1 MQLFLLDH
9 IDLKWNDIII
19 DHPEIWQQ
27 AKKVLRLWSGDKIFV
42 QRQAENQQ
50 SVRYEVEVTALKDFK
65 LFGTVVATTQSNA
78 NDKQIMMII
87 AMPNKREKAELIA
100 QKLTEIGVN
109 EIIFR
114 PSERSI
120 IREWNE
126 KKAIRLEKIMKEAL
140 EQSRWW
146 HLPKI
151 MFCPNIDNYLQDS
164 HVIIFDK
171 SWEVEGWEVG
181 GWINLLSQTKSSTL
195 NNSHSE
201 VQLSTVKSGLIWPEG
216 GRWPKDYALFKK
228 YNCEVKDLWA
238 TVLRMETAAIVG
250 AWVMKNSL

>member
-42 QRQAENQQ
+42 QRQADNQQ
-50 SVRYEVEVTALKDFK
+50 SIRYEVEVRELKDFK
-65 LFGTVVATTQSNA
+65 LFGTVVATTQSDA
-78 NDKQIMMII
+78 NDKHITMII
-87 AMPNKREKAELIA
+87 AMPNKREKAELIV
-100 QKLTEIGVN
+100 QKLTEIGVS

-140 EQSRWW
+140 EQSRGRR
-146 HLPKI
+146 LPKI
-151 MFCPNIDNYLQDS
+151 SFVEDIEKVLEWKK
-164 HVIIFDK
+164 IIVFDK
-171 SWEVEGWEVG
+171 SDQQLWT
-181 GWINLLSQTKSSTL
+181 IDSTL
-195 NNSHSE
+195 Y
-201 VQLSTVKSGLIWPEG
+201 TGLVGPEW
-216 GRWPKDYALFKK
+216 GRWPKDYALFKT
-228 YNCEVKDLWA
+228 YDTEVKDLGS
-238 TVLRMETAAIVG
+238 TILRMETAAIVG
-250 AWVMKNSL
+250 AWLP

>member
-50 SVRYEVEVTALKDFK
+50 SVRYEVEIKILKDFK
-65 LFGTVVATTQSNA
+65 LFGTVLATTQSDA
-78 NDKQIMMII
+78 NDKPILMII
-87 AMPNKREKAELIA
+87 AMPNKREKAEMIV
-100 QKLTEIGVN
+100 QKLTEIGVS

-120 IREWNE
+120 IREWND

-140 EQSRWW
+140 EQSRGRR
-146 HLPKI
+146 LPKI
-151 MFCPNIDNYLQDS
+151 SFVEKIGPILEWKK
-164 HVIIFDK
+164 IIVFDK
-171 SWEVEGWEVG
+171 TDQQPW
-181 GWINLLSQTKSSTL
+181 TL
-195 NNSHSE
+195 HP
-201 VQLSTVKSGLIWPEG
+201 TPYTGLIGPEW
-216 GRWPKDYALFKK
+216 GRWPKDYELFTS
-228 YNCEVKDLWA
+228 YDMEVKDLGS
-238 TVLRMETAAIVG
+238 TILRMETAAIVG
-250 AWVMKNSL
+250 AWLIKNWL

>member
-50 SVRYEVEVTALKDFK
+50 SVRYEVEIKILKDFK
-65 LFGTVVATTQSNA
+65 LFGTVVATTQSDA
-78 NDKQIMMII
+78 NDKQITMII
-87 AMPNKREKAELIA
+87 AMPNKREKAELIV

-120 IREWNE
+120 IREWND

-140 EQSRWW
+140 EQSRGR

-151 MFCPNIDNYLQDS
+151 SFVEKIEPLLEWKK
-164 HVIIFDK
+164 IIVFDK
-171 SWEVEGWEVG
+171 
-181 GWINLLSQTKSSTL
+181 NDNPSTWW
-195 NNSHSE
+195 
-201 VQLSTVKSGLIWPEG
+201 LSTWWLYGLVGPEW
-216 GRWPKDYALFKK
+216 GRWPKDYELFKQ
-228 YNCEVKDLWA
+228 YDTEVKDLGS
-238 TVLRMETAAIVG
+238 TILRMETAAIVG
-250 AWVMKNSL
+250 AWVMKNL